1 MATVTPVS
9 VRFDAEMIA
18 ALNEVSELTQI
29 SKADFIRQA
38 VAEKIEDMYD
48 IEMADKA
55 YEEWVAGGKKTR
67 THEEIMKRY
76 G

>member
-1 MATVTPVS
+1 MATITPVS
-9 VRFDAEMIA
+9 VRFDAEMLD
-18 ALNEVSELTQI
+18 ALNEISELTQI

-48 IEMADKA
+48 IEMADRA
-55 YEEWVAGGKKTR
+55 YAKWLAGGKKTY
-67 THEEIMKRY
+67 THEEMMKRY